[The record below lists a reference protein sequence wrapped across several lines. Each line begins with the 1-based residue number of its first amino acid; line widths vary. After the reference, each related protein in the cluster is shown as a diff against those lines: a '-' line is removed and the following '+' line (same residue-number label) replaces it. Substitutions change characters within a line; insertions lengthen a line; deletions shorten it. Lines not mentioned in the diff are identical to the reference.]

1 MGLEKMVR
9 RKMRRKKRASTAE
22 EVRVAEKALNMLS
35 FSYKVI
41 KGSLIII
48 TEVADQLHPVAEDD
62 DNISD
67 PAPITI
73 FSSPA
78 VSEEQCKCQEWVAGV
93 VQSAVKVEK
102 SAMNIGAELYSPC
115 ENPEDVG
122 HITMRACKIR

>member
-9 RKMRRKKRASTAE
+9 RKMREEEYTAE
-22 EVRVAEKALNMLS
+22 EVRVAEKALSMLS

-67 PAPITI
+67 PAPITS
-73 FSSPA
+73 FFFACCFRGA
-78 VSEEQCKCQEWVAGV
+78 VQMSRMGRKV
-93 VQSAVKVEK
+93 VQSAVKVEECYEYW
-102 SAMNIGAELYSPC
+102 GRVVFP
-115 ENPEDVG
+115 V
-122 HITMRACKIR
+122 